1 MNDLLIAE
9 NISYSIEQVV
19 KDFKLMTSRR
29 LSEFASE
36 KEILKN
42 ISFRVGKGEIMGIA
56 GESGAGK
63 TTLAKV
69 VAGILKPSG
78 GSIKFQS
85 SGNWKKQKA
94 SPVQILFQN
103 NGEILNPFRYVEE
116 VVEEAIIIK
125 LHEFQISGGAKR
137 MRIAADEKKE
147 KIFHAVNFP
156 EELRNRKGYQL
167 SGGEQQRAALA
178 RILATEPELLI
189 LDEPFSSQDLISQ
202 ENFLN
207 LFKKI
212 NEDFGTAIICIS
224 HNLGILRKLC
234 GKILIMYKGEII
246 ESGAAS
252 EVLISPNHPYTK
264 YLIKAEEYSLSS
276 EELKQNFLKKQQG
289 S

>member
-9 NISYSIEQVV
+9 NISYSIEQVI

-29 LSEFASE
+29 LNEFASE

-103 NGEILNPFRYVEE
+103 NGEILNPLRKINE
-116 VVEEAIIIK
+116 VVEEAITARLLQTEGFK
-125 LHEFQISGGAKR
+125 DSKR
-137 MRIAADEKKE
+137 MGSIISEKEE
-147 KIFHAVNFP
+147 KIFNAVNFP
-156 EELRNRKGYQL
+156 ENLRQRKGFEL

-178 RILATEPELLI
+178 RILAVEPELLI
-189 LDEPFSSQDLISQ
+189 LDEPFSSQDAESQ
-202 ENFLN
+202 LNFLN
-207 LFKKI
+207 LFKRI
-212 NEDFGTAIICIS
+212 NKEFGTAMICIS